1 MKKTLQEQYSLIKEG
16 KGHRDVFMKQAK
28 ATFPNQFRNAAT
40 FDEIVN
46 GLKHKNVI
54 VENVVGTEPIN
65 QLPSTKKESYEI
77 AFEKFLKESQEES
90 EKAELKTTSKQ
101 VEEDLS
107 KGFDT
112 SDKSNPDNLIFDQVM
127 KGYYT
132 EMCEPKN
139 KDKTMEQIKA
149 IVFKN
154 LEKNPIYYTEK
165 GQFGIKDLG
174 YTTEH
179 PGLGTPKEPKGKYKS
194 SGYGDLNENIGKNY
208 PDSIEGEYN
217 GSPQKF
223 DGVDLH
229 SFLIDMLDIS
239 NSEDDFVRKVIMG
252 ITNDSDSIS
261 SQDEQK
267 LRRWYAK
274 NSPSVTE
281 DHKPGDKVIYKGTKY
296 TVVDETDTIITLKDE
311 SGNIITKN
319 YNQFKQGEYK
329 GDVNESNL
337 RKVVREI
344 IDTELDEMRGG
355 GNYGILNINPT
366 GKGEGGKR
374 FIPNQLPL
382 PLEIR
387 KRFGDHMV
395 YNPSNNTFFISQILY
410 NNLIKGYA
418 DQPALKKLIMDI
430 PQMVKQVLNKTQNY
444 GNPTQLPKQFKTYM
458 PFIAPVEKAKAN
470 AFNKDRTKQYYSAGD
485 FLFPN
490 LNKEKYGA
498 QDINEGD
505 VDYYTSVIASNTM
518 DEETAYAW
526 LEDQGVDSS
535 TIDTIMAQSFP
546 TNESLNENILRKIIR
561 ESVEKELAAI
571 NKEAESE
578 VISTKLE
585 KIEAAIEKRQSQLN
599 KLDEDEDMKALTDKT
614 KIKQAQKDIKTLEKA
629 KAKLEKQLSKV
640 QKKNKDIT
648 PTEVID
654 EDEPIGEA
662 IDDQKVDKVKTSL
675 EDINKTVDDISTKA
689 KDMFE
694 VEGELPQKLINQI
707 VKMHVEDGMEIEDV
721 ASNFPEMYDEVI
733 EFLDGYDTGLDYD
746 I

>member
-54 VENVVGTEPIN
+54 VENIVGTESIN
-65 QLPSTKKESYEI
+65 QLPSTKKESYEV
-77 AFEKFLKESQEES
+77 AFERFLKESQEEA

-194 SGYGDLNENIGKNY
+194 SGYGDLKENIGKNY

-217 GSPQKF
+217 GFPQKF

-229 SFLIDMLDIS
+229 SFLVDMLDIS
-239 NSEDDFVRKVIMG
+239 NSEDDFIHKVIMG
-252 ITNDSDSIS
+252 ITNDNDSIS

-281 DHKPGDKVIYKGTKY
+281 GHKPGDTVIYKGTRY
-296 TVVDETDTIITLKDE
+296 EVVEETETTITLKDKN
-311 SGNIITKN
+311 GNIITKN

-329 GDVNESNL
+329 GDVNESN
-337 RKVVREI
+337 
-344 IDTELDEMRGG
+344 
-355 GNYGILNINPT
+355 
-366 GKGEGGKR
+366 
-374 FIPNQLPL
+374 
-382 PLEIR
+382 
-387 KRFGDHMV
+387 
-395 YNPSNNTFFISQILY
+395 
-410 NNLIKGYA
+410 
-418 DQPALKKLIMDI
+418 
-430 PQMVKQVLNKTQNY
+430 
-444 GNPTQLPKQFKTYM
+444 
-458 PFIAPVEKAKAN
+458 
-470 AFNKDRTKQYYSAGD
+470 
-485 FLFPN
+485 
-490 LNKEKYGA
+490 
-498 QDINEGD
+498 
-505 VDYYTSVIASNTM
+505 
-518 DEETAYAW
+518 
-526 LEDQGVDSS
+526 
-535 TIDTIMAQSFP
+535 
-546 TNESLNENILRKIIR
+546 LRKIIR

-654 EDEPIGEA
+654 EDEPIDEA

-694 VEGELPQKLINQI
+694 VEGELPQEIINQI

-721 ASNFPEMYDEVI
+721 ASKFPEMYDEVI
-733 EFLDGYDTGLDYD
+733 EFLDGYDAGLDYD

>member
-16 KGHRDVFMKQAK
+16 KGHKDVFMKQAK

-40 FDEIVN
+40 FNEIVN

-54 VENVVGTEPIN
+54 VENVIGTEPIN
-65 QLPSTKKESYEI
+65 QLSSTKKESYEV
-77 AFEKFLKESQEES
+77 AFEKFLKESQEET
-90 EKAELKTTSKQ
+90 EKAELKTPSKQ

-107 KGFDT
+107 KGFNT
-112 SDKSNPDNLIFDQVM
+112 SDKSNSDNLIFDQIM

-194 SGYGDLNENIGKNY
+194 SGYGDLKENKNSSNNLNESEDFEGSGLTVTGRTQIDNSKIKNVIE
-208 PDSIEGEYN
+208 DSGFYGVWNAREGYWFFPESEENLDALEEDLSQLLDSLDINYRIEGQFSDN
-217 GSPQKF
+217 
-223 DGVDLH
+223 
-229 SFLIDMLDIS
+229 IS
-239 NSEDDFVRKVIMG
+239 
-252 ITNDSDSIS
+252 
-261 SQDEQK
+261 
-267 LRRWYAK
+267 
-274 NSPSVTE
+274 E
-281 DHKPGDKVIYKGTKY
+281 DHKPGDIVIYKGTRY
-296 TVVDETDTIITLKDE
+296 EVVEETETTITLKDKN
-311 SGNIITKN
+311 GNIITKN
-319 YNQFKQGEYK
+319 YNQFKKGEYK
-329 GDVNESNL
+329 GDMNENNL
-337 RKVVREI
+337 RKVIREVV
-344 IDTELDEMRGG
+344 DTELDE
-355 GNYGILNINPT
+355 ILHINT
-366 GKGEGGKR
+366 SNTGGKGGRR
-374 FIPNQLPL
+374 FIPSQLPL
-382 PLEIR
+382 PLNVR

-395 YNPSNNTFFISQILY
+395 YNPVNNTFFISQILY

-418 DQPALKKLIMDI
+418 NQPAIKKLIMDI
-430 PQMVKQVLNKTQNY
+430 PPMVKQVLNKTENY

-458 PFIAPVEKAKAN
+458 PFIAPVERAEED

-490 LNKEKYGA
+490 LNKEKYTA
-498 QDINEGD
+498 QDINEG
-505 VDYYTSVIASNTM
+505 N
-518 DEETAYAW
+518 
-526 LEDQGVDSS
+526 
-535 TIDTIMAQSFP
+535 
-546 TNESLNENILRKIIR
+546 NNLNEIILRKVIR

-578 VISTKLE
+578 VISSKLE

-654 EDEPIGEA
+654 EDAPIEEA

-694 VEGELPQKLINQI
+694 VEGELPQSIINQI
-707 VKMHVEDGMEIEDV
+707 VKMYAEEGMEIEDI

-733 EFLDGYDTGLDYD
+733 EFLEGYDLGLDYD